1 MNLLENGN
9 LRKIFCV
16 QWTEEN
22 GKLIIDSFSKYMT
35 ALPLREQSA
44 TTVTTAFVDKFLCQ
58 FGVPKIVV
66 TDCGTQFLSS
76 TFESLAKTWGF
87 KHQTTVPYHQS
98 ANGQVERF
106 NRTLANMLVTTTG
119 GKDWAAALPML
130 CFAYN
135 SSINAQINHSP
146 FFVLHGFDPRLP
158 SEMLLEKEGEEY
170 NDMAIYVQELTKR
183 MEEAKSQIR
192 ECLKKCAN
200 RMIHQQKSTKEVRW
214 TEGMLV
220 LRRRNDKKTKLEP
233 NYDGPFRVIKIEKP
247 NLQIRE
253 LDPDG
258 QPFTVHMDQ
267 CKPYF
272 TNEEARQDTETSENG
287 KPKHK
292 NRNKKLGDTKLEESD
307 EEMLEIKLDGEKFTA
322 YLNASDFPGPSI
334 ISRNLI
340 KNAWEIFEDD
350 GKYVIMWIFDENFKL
365 RISNGRDE
373 MFLGKGVWE
382 FLENSGNLM
391 MENGKAFYFEQFTDQ
406 LHQVFVQ
413 SITPEVWITLRD
425 PPLKQTTIH
434 FDPCD
439 MTNKFTNFQKHSFH
453 IDSFHHNSL
462 DCLQPNMSRFDKTY
476 SFSNCSTRRNSSPTP
491 PAITISSSDSED
503 EAAQQQQ
510 KQQQHNHSS
519 EGSEPRPYAPILTSF
534 PAEQVE
540 IIRPD
545 QVANFKKQHRLAEIE
560 RQIQLMQ
567 QAKAQIE
574 NEEEDEKQIQAL
586 RKQSEKTKKERKQK
600 ESEERHAK
608 LEARRAEAEK
618 KAKEEA
624 KKQKEDWKRALRRP
638 AVTAEEKARKE
649 SENEI
654 RKEAEAEARKELED
668 EAQKEAEKK
677 AQKEAKEAK
686 KKTQKEAEEA
696 KAQKEAEKAK
706 ENAQKEAEKAK
717 EKTQKEAEEAKAQKE
732 REEKVKKKT
741 EGEEN
746 DRIIAR
752 GIKKRRLTEAE
763 KEERSQKDAEEKAR
777 REITDIV
784 KEVEEEAKQRQIQNK
799 IEELAAKLVGKTREQ
814 MGEEEAKELE
824 KERKAL

>member
-1 MNLLENGN
+1 MLDGEIIVASISEWNTPEQLEN
-9 LRKIFCV
+9 
-16 QWTEEN
+16 
-22 GKLIIDSFSKYMT
+22 
-35 ALPLREQSA
+35 
-44 TTVTTAFVDKFLCQ
+44 
-58 FGVPKIVV
+58 
-66 TDCGTQFLSS
+66 
-76 TFESLAKTWGF
+76 
-87 KHQTTVPYHQS
+87 
-98 ANGQVERF
+98 
-106 NRTLANMLVTTTG
+106 
-119 GKDWAAALPML
+119 
-130 CFAYN
+130 
-135 SSINAQINHSP
+135 
-146 FFVLHGFDPRLP
+146 
-158 SEMLLEKEGEEY
+158 
-170 NDMAIYVQELTKR
+170 
-183 MEEAKSQIR
+183 
-192 ECLKKCAN
+192 
-200 RMIHQQKSTKEVRW
+200 
-214 TEGMLV
+214 
-220 LRRRNDKKTKLEP
+220 
-233 NYDGPFRVIKIEKP
+233 
-247 NLQIRE
+247 
-253 LDPDG
+253 DG
-258 QPFTVHMDQ
+258 Q
-267 CKPYF
+267 
-272 TNEEARQDTETSENG
+272 
-287 KPKHK
+287 
-292 NRNKKLGDTKLEESD
+292 
-307 EEMLEIKLDGEKFTA
+307 EMEIQPHQIEIKLDGEKFTA

-373 MFLGKGVWE
+373 MFLGKGVRE

-425 PPLKQTTIH
+425 PPLEQTTIH
-434 FDPCD
+434 FDPWD

-574 NEEEDEKQIQAL
+574 NEEEDEKQIQA
-586 RKQSEKTKKERKQK
+586 
-600 ESEERHAK
+600 HAK
-608 LEARRAEAEK
+608 SEARRAEAEK

-686 KKTQKEAEEA
+686 EKTQKEAEEA
-696 KAQKEAEKAK
+696 KAQKKAEKAK

-763 KEERSQKDAEEKAR
+763 KEERSQKDAEEKER